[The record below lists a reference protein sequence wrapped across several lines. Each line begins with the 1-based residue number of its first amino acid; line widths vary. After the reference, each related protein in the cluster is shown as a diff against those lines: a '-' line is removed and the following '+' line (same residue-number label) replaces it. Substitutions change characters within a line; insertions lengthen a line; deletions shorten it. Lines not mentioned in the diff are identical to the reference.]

1 MSRIA
6 WIRVPDSYLTR
17 VIRGGQSNSGYE
29 KESLLLLVK
38 ITHASYIEAAGGRRK
53 AAEFGAI
60 ENGIVIWRAEVDE
73 LKARMRV
80 GVRYFVQEDGQA
92 IPIFLRPKE
101 AMADPQLHTPID
113 SAAHAVLDHLPHLP
127 RH

>member
-1 MSRIA
+1 M
-6 WIRVPDSYLTR
+6 
-17 VIRGGQSNSGYE
+17 
-29 KESLLLLVK
+29 LLLVK